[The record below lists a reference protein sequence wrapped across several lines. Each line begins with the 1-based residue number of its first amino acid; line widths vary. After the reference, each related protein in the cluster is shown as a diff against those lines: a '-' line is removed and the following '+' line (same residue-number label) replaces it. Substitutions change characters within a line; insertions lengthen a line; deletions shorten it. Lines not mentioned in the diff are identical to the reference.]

1 MIFQSIAF
9 EVKVVNLVMSKIL
22 EKTKEWLEAQNIE
35 FTTQAET
42 FIIDGDGPKPF
53 KYVPNF
59 VIIGKRFHNK
69 VMIVEPVTSFAPQG
83 GLKRVIA
90 FRRQFSEK
98 YHVVLVTK
106 SRMLD
111 KIPNA
116 AYDQLVVFEDMDKA
130 KVRFR

>member
-1 MIFQSIAF
+1 MDEGRKARKIIATGDSF
-9 EVKVVNLVMSKIL
+9 ALMEMSRAL
-22 EKTKEWLEAQNIE
+22 
-35 FTTQAET
+35 QAT
-42 FIIDGDGPKPF
+42 D
-53 KYVPNF
+53 
-59 VIIGKRFHNK
+59 NK

-106 SRMLD
+106 ARMLD
-111 KIPNA
+111 KIPST

>member
-1 MIFQSIAF
+1 M
-9 EVKVVNLVMSKIL
+9 

-69 VMIVEPVTSFAPQG
+69 VIIVEPVTSFAPQG
-83 GLKRVIA
+83 GLKRVMA
-90 FRRQFSEK
+90 FRRQFNDK

-106 SRMLD
+106 TRMLD
-111 KIPNA
+111 RIPQA
-116 AYDQLVVFEDMDKA
+116 AYDQLVVFEEIDNIRI
-130 KVRFR
+130 RFR